1 MKNFLPVILCF
12 LAVQSTA
19 QNFSL
24 SFNGTNQY
32 VSIPDQNS
40 IDLSSNFTIESWIY
54 PTGAGSHGTEG
65 GIIINKENSYEIAR
79 FTDGTLRYALSAN
92 GAGNDWAWINT
103 GMVAPLNTWTHFAL
117 VKSGTTVN
125 FYLAGSAPAVNISN
139 PATLTAN
146 TQLMQIGARA
156 GGNQYFNGAI
166 EELRIWNTARTQAE
180 IKTNVFNRNLP
191 DNATGLVA
199 YYRMNEGSGTS
210 TANSNAAVT
219 GIDGTLVNGP
229 AWTASPV
236 QYAPNALS
244 FDGADDH
251 IIIPDDNTLDITTAI
266 TLETW
271 CYATKNSGVQN
282 VISKSNNTSN
292 NGYIFPRTDNGWAS
306 VVIYIHIAGGWRTLS
321 ASYPSLNAWHHL
333 AATYDG
339 AFIHLYING
348 VLVASLAQTGAIT
361 SNGNP
366 LAFGTQPG
374 FGEYFGGNVDEMR
387 IWNVARTQVEIQ
399 SNMNRELDPALQT
412 GLASYYTF
420 NQGIAAGTN
429 TGLTKVMDQKGI
441 NNGTLNNFALSG
453 ASSNFLTQAISITTL
468 PVSWLGFTAQKKD
481 NTVELNWS
489 TANEQN
495 SREFIVQHSSNGS
508 SYNSIGNIA
517 AAGNSAIRQQYSF
530 VHSNPVSGTN
540 YYRILQQDI
549 DGRSDYSK
557 VVSIVYPTQNRQ
569 IIAYPNPVTDGAL
582 NLQLTEA
589 ATITLYNSSGEL
601 VMSRKLA
608 AGTQLLNMSHL
619 AKGIY
624 RLKAGNETIS
634 IVIR

>member
-1 MKNFLPVILCF
+1 MKKFLPVILCF
-12 LAVQSTA
+12 LVIQSTA

-24 SFNGTNQY
+24 SFNGTTQY

-79 FTDGTLRYALSAN
+79 FADGTLRYALSAN
-92 GAGNDWAWINT
+92 GAGNDWTWINT

-125 FYLAGSAPAVNISN
+125 FYLNGSAPGTHLSN

-146 TQLMQIGARA
+146 TQLMEIGARL
-156 GGNQYFNGAI
+156 GGNQFFNGAI
-166 EELRIWNTARTQAE
+166 EELRIWNTSRTQAQ
-180 IKTNVFNRNLP
+180 IKTNIFNRNLS
-191 DNATGLVA
+191 NNTTGLVA
-199 YYRMNEGSGTS
+199 YYRMNEGSGT
-210 TANSNAAVT
+210 TMANSHAAVT

-236 QYAPNALS
+236 QYASNALS

-251 IIIPDDNTLDITTAI
+251 MIIPDDNTLDITTAI
-266 TLETW
+266 TLEAW
-271 CYATKNSGVQN
+271 CYAIKNSGVQN
-282 VISKSNNTSN
+282 VISKSNNSSN
-292 NGYIFPRTDNGWAS
+292 NGYIFPRTDNGWAN
-306 VVIYIHIAGGWRTLS
+306 VVIYIHIAGGWKTLS
-321 ASYPSLNAWHHL
+321 APYPSLNAWHHL

-339 AFIHLYING
+339 ASINLYING
-348 VLVASLAQTGAIT
+348 VLAASMAQTGAIT
-361 SNGNP
+361 TNGNP
-366 LAFGTQPG
+366 LALGSQPG
-374 FGEYFGGNVDEMR
+374 FGEYFGGYADEMR

-412 GLASYYTF
+412 GLVSYYTF

-429 TGLTKVMDQKGI
+429 AGLTKVMDQKGT
-441 NNGTLNNFALSG
+441 NNGTLTNFALSG
-453 ASSNFLTQAISITTL
+453 TSSNFLTQAISITTL
-468 PVSWLGFTAQKKD
+468 PVSWLGFTAQKKN

-508 SYNSIGNIA
+508 SYDNIGNIA
-517 AAGNSAIRQQYSF
+517 AAGNSAILQQYAF
-530 VHSNPVSGTN
+530 VHSNPVTGTN

-557 VVSIVYPTQNRQ
+557 VVSVVYPLQNHH
-569 IIAYPNPVTDGAL
+569 IIAYPNPVTGGTL
-582 NLQLTEA
+582 NLQLTEDV
-589 ATITLYNSSGEL
+589 TITLYNSSGEWVL
-601 VMSRKLA
+601 SRRLLA
-608 AGTQLLNMSHL
+608 GAQQLNISHL

-624 RLKAGNETIS
+624 RLKAGNEPIS
-634 IVIR
+634 IVIW